1 MQSVLAPAGPAR
13 HCGVLLLPQC
23 TQRRPSAALPA
34 AAICEAASAARAA
47 AEAEAQ
53 LEEVPLEQRL
63 GPGGLDPVEV
73 FESLP
78 EPLQA
83 AYEARD
89 TDALR
94 AFVGAMPTAEARV
107 LMRRMVDS
115 GLWVPEPGE
124 EGTLLRGE
132 EAAEGGA

>member
-1 MQSVLAPAGPAR
+1 VEEAR
-13 HCGVLLLPQC
+13 AEE
-23 TQRRPSAALPA
+23 R
-34 AAICEAASAARAA
+34 AARAA

-107 LMRRMVDS
+107 LMRQMVDS